1 MALGKIIDS
10 PLPSEDECMDIFN
23 LLDTNGD
30 EVIDRQEMRVLLEK
44 FFALLFKSDIKV
56 FVCEEWLIE
65 QRPEEL
71 KKLMDLSEKPDE
83 NNYWSIYCLVACWLS
98 TDNFTI

>member
-30 EVIDRQEMRVLLEK
+30 EVIDKQEMRVLL
-44 FFALLFKSDIKV
+44 
-56 FVCEEWLIE
+56 
-65 QRPEEL
+65 
-71 KKLMDLSEKPDE
+71 
-83 NNYWSIYCLVACWLS
+83 
-98 TDNFTI
+98 